1 MPMVKDAWS
10 TTTTD
15 RNYSAVA
22 DAVRRA
28 TDKINQ
34 QRSTKSRS
42 GDSSGYSSG
51 ASGESYATGL
61 PAQQPVS
68 RSQPLSSALNLGASG
83 ESQAAPENE
92 AKTKPYQT
100 LADSLFGNTKSRI
113 GDALEDLDPEKDK
126 EKSGKDEPITYSG
139 ESDNFLPDFNTYSDA
154 HLGGMG
160 VTDFM
165 IVDPYSD
172 EDREMWRAMT
182 EDEVMGKYYTDILEE
197 YDNDFDAFYNDMIGL
212 TLSEMLASDRYIME
226 RAGAG
231 EVTREILND
240 FASWDMTPQVIGT
253 NEEIKAIANQ
263 LGTDHSA
270 VGDIMWYIYGQNL
283 AGFLAKDVA
292 EGNISHEEALDILS
306 LAEYNDSQSFGNM
319 EYGYGDEYTV
329 TPGTEF
335 DALDFEPDF
344 NLYADD
350 WYEGIKKKY
359 TSKPGWGNPQLGNSR
374 SIAYDFYG
382 AKGREKEGVDEAWMD
397 YLGETEQAVET
408 EEA

>member
-10 TTTTD
+10 TTVTD

-22 DAVRRA
+22 DSVRRA
-28 TDKINQ
+28 VDKINQ

-51 ASGESYATGL
+51 ASGESYGTGL

-83 ESQAAPENE
+83 ESQAAPQNE
-92 AKTKPYQT
+92 AKTPEYQT
-100 LADSLFGNTKSRI
+100 FADSIANKSRI
-113 GDALEDLDPEKDK
+113 GDALEDLDPEKD
-126 EKSGKDEPITYSG
+126 EKKKSKKDEPITYSG
-139 ESDNFLPDFNTYSDA
+139 ESDNFLPDFNAYSDA
-154 HLGGMG
+154 NLDGMG

-182 EDEVMGKYYTDILEE
+182 EDEVMGKYYTDILGE

-212 TLSEMLASDRYIME
+212 TLSEMLASDRYMME

-231 EVTREILND
+231 DVTREILND

-253 NEEIKAIANQ
+253 DEEIMSIAKQ
-263 LGTDHSA
+263 LGTDRSA

-283 AGFLAKDVA
+283 AGSLAKDVA
-292 EGNISHEEALDILS
+292 DGNISHEEALDILS
-306 LAEYNDSQSFGNM
+306 LAEYNDSQAFGNM
-319 EYGYGDEYTV
+319 EYGYGDDYTV

-335 DALDFEPDF
+335 DAENFEPDF

-350 WYEGIKKKY
+350 WYEGIKNKY

-374 SIAYDFYG
+374 AIAYDFYG
-382 AKGREKEGVDEAWMD
+382 AKGREKEGVDEAWME
-397 YLGETEQAVET
+397 YLGDTEQAVGT

>member
-28 TDKINQ
+28 VDKINQ

-83 ESQAAPENE
+83 ESKAAPENE
-92 AKTKPYQT
+92 AKTPEYQT
-100 LADSLFGNTKSRI
+100 FADSLANKSRI
-113 GDALEDLDPEKDK
+113 GNALEDIDPEKDK
-126 EKSGKDEPITYSG
+126 DKKGKGDEEQVTYEG
-139 ESDNFLPDFNTYSDA
+139 NSDNFLPDFNAYSDA
-154 HLGGMG
+154 NLGGMG
-160 VTDFM
+160 ITDFM
-165 IVDPYSD
+165 VVDPYSD

-182 EDEVMGKYYTDILEE
+182 EDDVMGKYYTDILGE

-212 TLSEMLASDRYIME
+212 TLSEMLANDQYMIDRM
-226 RAGAG
+226 GAG
-231 EVTREILND
+231 EVSHSILND
-240 FASWDMTPQVIGT
+240 LAAMDMTPYVVGT
-253 NEEIKAIANQ
+253 DAEIQAIANQ
-263 LGTDHSA
+263 MGEDPA
-270 VGDIMWYIYGQNL
+270 MVGDIMYYIYGQNVAGSL
-283 AGFLAKDVA
+283 AREVA
-292 EGNISHEEALDILS
+292 EGNISREEATDILS
-306 LAEYNDSQSFGNM
+306 LGEYNDSQAYGNM
-319 EYGYGDEYTV
+319 QYGYGDEYR

-335 DALDFEPDF
+335 DAENFEPDF

-350 WYEGIKKKY
+350 WYEGISKKY
-359 TSKPGWGNPQLGNSR
+359 TSQPGWGNPQLGNSR
-374 SIAYDFYG
+374 AIAYDLYG
-382 AKGREKEGVDEAWMD
+382 AGYTPQEGVEDAWLQ
-397 YLGETEQAVET
+397 YLGETEQAVGT

>member
-15 RNYSAVA
+15 RNYGAVA

-28 TDKINQ
+28 VDKINQ

-51 ASGESYATGL
+51 ASGESYASSGL
-61 PAQQPVS
+61 PAQQSVS

-83 ESQAAPENE
+83 ESKAAPENE
-92 AKTKPYQT
+92 AKTPEYKT
-100 LADSLFGNTKSRI
+100 FSDSLSSKSRI
-113 GDALEDLDPEKDK
+113 GDALEDLDPEADENKK
-126 EKSGKDEPITYSG
+126 GKKDEPITYSG

-154 HLGGMG
+154 NLDGMS
-160 VTDFM
+160 VTDFL

-182 EDEVMGKYYTDILEE
+182 EDEVMGKYYTDILAE
-197 YDNDFDAFYNDMIGL
+197 YDNDFDAFYNDMIGI
-212 TLSEMLASDRYIME
+212 TLSEMLASERYMRE
-226 RAGAG
+226 RLGAG
-231 EVTREILND
+231 DVTREILND

-253 NEEIKAIANQ
+253 DEEIKAIANQ
-263 LGTDHSA
+263 LGTDYSA

-283 AGFLAKDVA
+283 AGSLAKDVA

-306 LAEYNDSQSFGNM
+306 LAEYNDSQAFGNM
-319 EYGYGDEYTV
+319 EYGYGDEYTI
-329 TPGTEF
+329 TPSTEF
-335 DALDFEPDF
+335 DALNFEPDF

-382 AKGREKEGVDEAWMD
+382 AKGREKEGVDEAWME
-397 YLGETEQAVET
+397 YLGETEQATGT